1 MVIQIQNCKL
11 DVNVTQTKEYYASH
25 ALCDCSLCRN
35 YYAQVAAKYPA
46 LGALLSPL
54 GVDICRPDELGGIEM
69 DEKIQYVF
77 AAYTVAGK
85 LPFSEGYETELS
97 DGGTTLRVVI
107 DRAYVPNEQKGD
119 FFTVTVYNVIL
130 PWALDEP
137 FPEKLPMTKR
147 ILEKIRTYLSKS

>member
-1 MVIQIQNCKL
+1 MVIQIQNCKM
-11 DVNVTQTKEYYASH
+11 DVDATQTKEYYTSH

-35 YYAQVAAKYPA
+35 YYAQAADKYPA

-54 GVDICRPDELGGIEM
+54 GVDISRPDELGGIEM

-85 LPFSEGYETELS
+85 LLAPKRYETELPN
-97 DGGTTLRVVI
+97 GGTTLRVVI
-107 DRAYVPNEQKGD
+107 DSAYVPNEQKGD

-130 PWALDEP
+130 PWVLDEP
-137 FPEKLPMTKR
+137 FPEKIPLTGR
-147 ILEKIRTYLSKS
+147 LLDKIRACFSKN

>member
-11 DVNVTQTKEYYASH
+11 DVDATQTKEYYASH

-46 LGALLSPL
+46 LAALLSPL
-54 GVDICRPDELGGIEM
+54 GVDISRPDELGGIEM

-77 AAYTVAGK
+77 AAYTVVGK
-85 LPFSEGYETELS
+85 LPSPDGCEIELS

-107 DRAYVPNEQKGD
+107 EGTYVPNEQKGD

-130 PWALDEP
+130 PWVLDEP
-137 FPEKLPMTKR
+137 FPEKLPLTKR
-147 ILEKIRTYLSKS
+147 ILEKIRTYLFKS

>member
-1 MVIQIQNCKL
+1 MVIQIQNGKL
-11 DVNVTQTKEYYASH
+11 DVDVTQTKEYYATH

-46 LGALLSPL
+46 LGAFLSPL
-54 GVDICRPDELGGIEM
+54 GVDISRPDELGGIEM

-85 LPFSEGYETELS
+85 LPSPEGYETELP

-107 DRAYVPNEQKGD
+107 DNAYVPNEQKGD

-137 FPEKLPMTKR
+137 FPEKIPLTGR
-147 ILEKIRTYLSKS
+147 LLDKIRAYFSKN